1 MNDLLIKLFL
11 KYQDHPSFFSRND
24 ITSVHDLGSMGETL
38 LNLAVNSQSK
48 KDVILLIEN
57 GANVNQQGELNFTP
71 IQNACLNGNVD
82 IIEILL
88 ENGAKANIKNEFGYD
103 AKHYATEEYH
113 DKKKSKEI
121 INLLRNYKQ
130 T

>member
-1 MNDLLIKLFL
+1 
-11 KYQDHPSFFSRND
+11 
-24 ITSVHDLGSMGETL
+24 MGETL

-71 IQNACLNGNVD
+71 IQNACLHGNLD

-88 ENGAKANIKNEFGYD
+88 KNGLLVSK
-103 AKHYATEEYH
+103 TEL
-113 DKKKSKEI
+113 SI
-121 INLLRNYKQ
+121 TIPFI
-130 T
+130 

>member
-1 MNDLLIKLFL
+1 MN
-11 KYQDHPSFFSRND
+11 HSP
-24 ITSVHDLGSMGETL
+24 ITSVHDLGFMGETL

-71 IQNACLNGNVD
+71 IQNACLYGNLD

-88 ENGAKANIKNEFGYD
+88 KNGAKTNIKNEFEYD
-103 AKHYATEEYH
+103 AKHYTSEEYH

-121 INLLRNYKQ
+121 RNLMGYYKQ
-130 T
+130 

>member
-1 MNDLLIKLFL
+1 
-11 KYQDHPSFFSRND
+11 
-24 ITSVHDLGSMGETL
+24 MGETL

-71 IQNACLNGNVD
+71 IQNACIHGNLD

-88 ENGAKANIKNEFGYD
+88 KNGAKTNIKNEFGYD
-103 AKHYATEEYH
+103 AKHYTSEEYH

-121 INLLRNYKQ
+121 LYLHRFLQ
-130 T
+130 L